1 MRLTLKSTVMEAA
14 SLGKEAQEWG
24 LLFRRKERL
33 RFELFNYLAIFIRGQ
48 ELYSFLISH
57 GLTIFIIAI
66 GVAVEGR
73 FS

>member
-14 SLGKEAQEWG
+14 ALGKEAQEWG
-24 LLFRRKERL
+24 LLLRGKDRL
-33 RFELFNYLAIFIRGQ
+33 GFELFNYLAIFIRGQ

-57 GLTIFIIAI
+57 GLTLFIIAI
-66 GVAVEGR
+66 GVTIKGR